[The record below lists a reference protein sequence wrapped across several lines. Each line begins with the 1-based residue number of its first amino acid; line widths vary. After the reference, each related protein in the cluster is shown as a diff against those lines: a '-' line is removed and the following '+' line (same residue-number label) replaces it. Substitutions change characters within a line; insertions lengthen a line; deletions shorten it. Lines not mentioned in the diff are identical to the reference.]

1 MALTRAQKEELVA
14 NLELA
19 LKTRPIIIFSRYKG
33 LTVVEADVLRKNVRA
48 ARGTVKIAKNT
59 LLRLAL
65 KHTNLELDPALLDE
79 PLAIVEGVGD
89 QAELSKALKVFNA
102 EHPAFEP
109 VAGVMDGGIVSA
121 AVINELA
128 LLPSRAELE
137 AKLVGVIAGPLSGLV
152 NVILG
157 PARGLVNV
165 LQQYKQQREG
175 VA

>member
-128 LLPSRAELE
+128 SLPSRAELE
-137 AKLVGVIAGPLSGLV
+137 AKLVGIIAGPLSGLV

>member
-1 MALTRAQKEELVA
+1 MALTRAQKEELVV

-33 LTVVEADVLRKNVRA
+33 LTVVEANVLRKNVRA

-89 QAELSKALKVFNA
+89 QADLSKPLKVFNA

-121 AVINELA
+121 AVINEIDRE
-128 LLPSRAELE
+128 SVGEGKRA
-137 AKLVGVIAGPLSGLV
+137 
-152 NVILG
+152 
-157 PARGLVNV
+157 
-165 LQQYKQQREG
+165 
-175 VA
+175 